1 MKNERMNDAI
11 EQPTPG
17 LSGPQAAA
25 AVAAIFVV
33 AAAAWWARFYFATP
47 ANAPEAPQPGV
58 VASTEPKV
66 APIDREALR
75 RRAWNVIQPRLDA
88 ADRAAQAALEE
99 QLRGVDEF
107 FQHREAGVTPFAE
120 AVLSLR
126 GKWEFAKSK
135 LPTADDDAHLRYLNA
150 KFEEHLFKID
160 DLKQTVEHAIS
171 GFVSRVQGIEG
182 KLLVDVRA
190 DLSDGELA
198 AAGLPKFLLNDAAF
212 RAEFDRAV
220 TGAAAEAA
228 GDFQVAVSR
237 EVVSFVA
244 GEVAA
249 QVAVRVAT
257 AVASRLGVSAGV
269 LGTGAAAGWATFG
282 VGLVAAVVVD
292 AAISQ
297 AAKMAG
303 YDPTARVS
311 EKVQAVL
318 GQVRSLLVDGNPEA
332 RQALEQLRNMQA
344 NDADAGVRAECRKAA
359 DAIEAGGNLGLRSEL
374 LKLHEVRA
382 RLRREALRRLVLEP
396 DPEI

>member
-1 MKNERMNDAI
+1 MNEATHK
-11 EQPTPG
+11 PTSG

-33 AAAAWWARFYFATP
+33 AAAAWWARFYFAAP
-47 ANAPEAPQPGV
+47 APEAKVPQPGV
-58 VASTEPKV
+58 VASAEPAV

-75 RRAWNVIQPRLDA
+75 RRAWSVIQPRLDA
-88 ADRAAQAALEE
+88 ADQAAQAALEE
-99 QLRGVDEF
+99 QLRGVEEF

-135 LPTADDDAHLRYLNA
+135 LPTADDDAHLRFLNA

-160 DLKQTVEHAIS
+160 DLKQTVEHAIG

-182 KLLVDVRA
+182 RLLVDVRA
-190 DLSDGELA
+190 DLSDGEFA
-198 AAGLPKFLLNDAAF
+198 AAGLPKFLLNDEAF

-220 TGAAAEAA
+220 AGAAAEVAD
-228 GDFQVAVSR
+228 DFQVAVSR

-257 AVASRLGVSAGV
+257 AVAARLGVSAGV

-282 VGLVAAVVVD
+282 IGLVAAVVVD
-292 AAISQ
+292 VAISQ
-297 AAKMAG
+297 VAKMAG
-303 YDPTARVS
+303 YDPVARVS

-332 RQALEQLRNMQA
+332 RQALEQLRNMQV

-359 DAIEAGGNLGLRSEL
+359 EAIEAGGNLGLRSEL
-374 LKLHEVRA
+374 LKLHEVRS

-396 DPEI
+396 VPEI

>member
-1 MKNERMNDAI
+1 MNDAT
-11 EQPTPG
+11 QKSPTPG
-17 LSGPQAAA
+17 LSGTQSAA
-25 AVAAIFVV
+25 AVVAIFVV
-33 AAAAWWARFYFATP
+33 AATAWWARFHFAAP
-47 ANAPEAPQPGV
+47 APEAEAPRSGV
-58 VASTEPKV
+58 VASAEPAV

-75 RRAWNVIQPRLDA
+75 RRAWSVIQPRLDA
-88 ADRAAQAALEE
+88 ADQAAQAALDE

-107 FQHREAGVTPFAE
+107 FQHREAGVKPFAE

-135 LPTADDDAHLRYLNA
+135 LPTADDDAHLRFLNA
-150 KFEEHLFKID
+150 KFEEHLFRIE
-160 DLKQTVEHAIS
+160 DLKQSVEHAIG

-190 DLSDGELA
+190 DLSEGEFA

-220 TGAAAEAA
+220 AGAAAEVAA
-228 GDFQVAVSR
+228 DFQVAVSR

-292 AAISQ
+292 VAISEV
-297 AAKMAG
+297 AKLAG
-303 YDPTARVS
+303 YDPVARVS
-311 EKVQAVL
+311 EKVQGVL

-332 RQALEQLRNMQA
+332 RQAFEQLRKMQE

-359 DAIEAGGNLGLRSEL
+359 DAIEAGGNLGLRNEL
-374 LKLHEVRA
+374 EKLHNVRA

-396 DPEI
+396 ASET